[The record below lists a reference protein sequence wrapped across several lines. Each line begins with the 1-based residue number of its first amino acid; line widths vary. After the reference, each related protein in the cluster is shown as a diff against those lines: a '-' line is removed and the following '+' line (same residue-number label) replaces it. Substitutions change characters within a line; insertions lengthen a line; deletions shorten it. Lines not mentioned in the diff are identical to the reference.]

1 MTPQMKRLAFPLRGP
16 RAFTLAWTPWHA
28 FAVAVDGYHEAFFA
42 AFLRDDPWTR

>member
-1 MTPQMKRLAFPLRGP
+1 MTPQMKRLAFPLCAP

-28 FAVAVDGYHEAFFA
+28 IAAAVDGYHEAFFA